1 MPAAG
6 EKPAP
11 EPDMYASLG
20 VSKTATNTE
29 IRRAYRNLITKVRGY
44 PSKRTR
50 RPSTRRRPIVGFFPR
65 KRTLAPARP
74 ADRERPPP
82 QEHPDKGG
90 DAVKFKRIQRAY
102 DVLSDPEKRSHY
114 DATGE
119 VERSVEEEL
128 LETFGGGAFRDTG
141 RDRAQMEKESLA
153 DAIVSQEKQKVRPVR
168 PVRSVEPDTRT
179 RPRLNTG

>member
-1 MPAAG
+1 MQ
-6 EKPAP
+6 
-11 EPDMYASLG
+11 LQ
-20 VSKTATNTE
+20 N
-29 IRRAYRNLITKVRGY
+29 
-44 PSKRTR
+44 
-50 RPSTRRRPIVGFFPR
+50 
-65 KRTLAPARP
+65 ARP
-74 ADRERPPP
+74 VAQPTPTDRLTPTVNDR

-90 DAVKFKRIQRAY
+90 DGVKFKLIQRAY

-141 RDRAQMEKESLA
+141 RDRTQMEKESLA
-153 DAIVSQEKQKVRPVR
+153 DAIISQEKQKVRRIR
-168 PVRSVEPDTRT
+168 PVRSVDART